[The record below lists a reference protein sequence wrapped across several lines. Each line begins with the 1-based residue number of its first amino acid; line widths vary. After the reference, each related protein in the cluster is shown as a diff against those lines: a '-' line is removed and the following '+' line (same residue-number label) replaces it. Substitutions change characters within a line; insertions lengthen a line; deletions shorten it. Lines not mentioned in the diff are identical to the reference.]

1 MLIIVKLGEAKEEKG
16 TGFVPIF
23 RFTPFGCMLSL
34 ILQSDRPDVEAKL
47 HTLLQGLLAPLEAQ
61 SCVIFRSNWLKK
73 GRKDCLVIIFRYLK
87 RSSNRNPFGTS
98 ESLFAK
104 AQLKS
109 DLLFLANILALSS
122 NELVQK
128 FG

>member
-73 GRKDCLVIIFRYLK
+73 REKGLFGHYISILKKVIESKSIRNIRKFVC
-87 RSSNRNPFGTS
+87 
-98 ESLFAK
+98 ESPIK
-104 AQLKS
+104 VG
-109 DLLFLANILALSS
+109 LAL
-122 NELVQK
+122 
-128 FG
+128 FGKHSRFIF